1 MWVQLIK
8 GQIQLNH
15 EVLRAGDGAAVV
27 EENTLHIICDED
39 AELLLFDL
47 AN

>member
-1 MWVQLIK
+1 MIK

-15 EVLRAGDGAAVV
+15 EILHVGDGAAVV
-27 EENTLHIICDED
+27 DEKTLHIICDED

-47 AN
+47 VN